1 MTGTEISKQ
10 APLGGPVVILVD
22 PQLGEN
28 IGMVARAMLNCGLG
42 ELRLVRPR
50 DAWPNPAAEAAAS
63 GAEEVLAHARL
74 FETTAE
80 ALADLQRVY
89 ATTARPRGML
99 KTLVT
104 PRQAA
109 AESAASGAEEVLA
122 HARLFETTAEAVAD
136 LQRVYATT
144 ARPRG
149 MLKPVVTPRRAA
161 AELRAAL
168 ARGARAGVIFGPE
181 RSGLVNDDVALAD
194 AVLSVPL
201 NPAFTSMNL
210 AQAVFVV
217 GYEWLLGAAEVPE
230 RALPLG
236 AARPATKAELLG
248 FFERL
253 EAALDA
259 AGFLQP
265 VEKRPNMVRNLRN
278 LFQRAELSA
287 QEVRTLHGIVTALT
301 ARRGRDDPADGSD
314 EGA

>member
-1 MTGTEISKQ
+1 MSARRVPMAGTDISKETRS
-10 APLGGPVVILVD
+10 GGPAIVLVD

-28 IGMVARAMLNCGLG
+28 IGMVARAMLNCGLD

-50 DAWPNPAAEAAAS
+50 DGWPNP
-63 GAEEVLAHARL
+63 
-74 FETTAE
+74 
-80 ALADLQRVY
+80 
-89 ATTARPRGML
+89 
-99 KTLVT
+99 
-104 PRQAA
+104 A

-122 HARLFETTAEAVAD
+122 RTRLFETTAEAVAD

-161 AELRAAL
+161 AELRTAL
-168 ARGARAGVIFGPE
+168 ARGARGGVIFGPE
-181 RSGLVNDDVALAD
+181 RAGLVNDDVALAD

-201 NPAFTSMNL
+201 NPAFASLNL

-217 GYEWLLGAAEVPE
+217 GYEWLLGEAEVPE

-236 AARPATKAELLG
+236 AARPATKAELIG

-278 LFQRAELSA
+278 LFQRTELTG
-287 QEVRTLHGIVTALT
+287 QEVRSLHGIVSALT
-301 ARRGRDDPADGSD
+301 ARRGRDGGSD

>member
-1 MTGTEISKQ
+1 
-10 APLGGPVVILVD
+10 
-22 PQLGEN
+22 
-28 IGMVARAMLNCGLG
+28 
-42 ELRLVRPR
+42 
-50 DAWPNPAAEAAAS
+50 
-63 GAEEVLAHARL
+63 
-74 FETTAE
+74 
-80 ALADLQRVY
+80 
-89 ATTARPRGML
+89 
-99 KTLVT
+99 
-104 PRQAA
+104 
-109 AESAASGAEEVLA
+109 
-122 HARLFETTAEAVAD
+122 AVAD
-136 LQRVYATT
+136 LGRVYATT

-217 GYEWLLGAAEVPE
+217 GYEWLLGEAEVPE
-230 RALPLG
+230 RALPPG

-278 LFQRAELSA
+278 LFQRAELSG

-301 ARRGRDDPADGSD
+301 ARRGRDGGSD